1 MFYDVRN
8 IRNAYIPNEAMIY
21 DLPPNLNADLAK
33 IQLPMIPPAL
43 QNIKGND
50 CVYVV

>member
-1 MFYDVRN
+1 MFQDVRN
-8 IRNAYIPNEAMIY
+8 IRNAYIPIEAMIY
-21 DLPPNLNADLAK
+21 DLLPYLNENIAN

-43 QNIKGND
+43 QSIKGSN